1 MAMFSN
7 GEDWT
12 EASFTAAGVWT
23 SSNVN
28 IDPEKMP
35 AALMA
40 TVKKANPGLEISGVN
55 RLESAK
61 GAPTYEIQL
70 DSEEASYIAIYK
82 ADGTL
87 VSKKQVEEES
97 YDDEGDY

>member
-40 TVKKANPGLEISGVN
+40 TVKKLTQDLKYLE
-55 RLESAK
+55 
-61 GAPTYEIQL
+61 
-70 DSEEASYIAIYK
+70 
-82 ADGTL
+82 
-87 VSKKQVEEES
+87 
-97 YDDEGDY
+97 